1 MQLYVSEGAV
11 GWGPRLRLWAQ
22 TEITL
27 LTLVPAGGAEAEAL
41 TTDSSH
47 SSQLGGLVA
56 SVLLIA
62 SLAYFCLSK
71 LAAGYDSLTA
81 EPRKPM
87 MTPET
92 ILVQMPTVG
101 SAEHAG
107 APGGD
112 KIP

>member
-56 SVLLIA
+56 SVLLIV

-87 MTPET
+87 TPET
-92 ILVQMPTVG
+92 VLVQMATG
-101 SAEHAG
+101 SAAHAG

>member
-81 EPRKPM
+81 EPRKL

-101 SAEHAG
+101 SAEYAG